1 MGVTAFLDQFNP
13 VSLPNAQR
21 VLSMFKKSDSFD
33 AGDYKHNNPEPV
45 YAESSSAKHILSG
58 KEGVRAM
65 VGASVRSKGELSG
78 GEDLV
83 IQGHVDGTFELKRN
97 NLTVGMQ
104 GSGKANSQAKI
115 ITIYDIYMKVRWTVT
130 CSARSE
136 SLSSTQVMSGN
147 IVAPRVSLEDGTKIK
162 GSIKMEP
169 KALRPAAQIRNSA
182 ARRKPTPQLTRLR
195 AKTT

>member
-1 MGVTAFLDQFNP
+1 
-13 VSLPNAQR
+13 
-21 VLSMFKKSDSFD
+21 MFKKSDSFD
-33 AGDYKHNNPEPV
+33 ARDYKHNNPEPV
-45 YAESSSAKHILSG
+45 YAESSPAKHILSG

-83 IQGHVDGTFELKRN
+83 IQGHVEGTFELKQN

-104 GSGKANSQAKI
+104 GLARPIAGLRSSL
-115 ITIYDIYMKVRWTVT
+115 YMIYMKVKWRVT

-195 AKTT
+195 AKTA